1 MKRLLRVG
9 ACVCARVC
17 VCVFGQAEDLSRQLF
32 PPLASVIAD
41 MEEEEE
47 EDDEE
52 DEEEKKTKESFL
64 FFFSSLL

>member
-52 DEEEKKTKESFL
+52 DEEEKKKRKIHSS
-64 FFFSSLL
+64 FFSSLL